1 MSGPAAPN
9 PPSPAAGAPNIFPT
23 SPSLL
28 LMAERKRPDWPSI
41 RRAYVEGEAV
51 DPDRDPNQRNWPSLA
66 EVAVVFGLSEAALKV
81 HSRKENWPGLRL
93 EHQTDI
99 DTARRRR
106 LVEQRADQAAQL
118 DRRALSN
125 AEGGMALIGMRL
137 THLIGREQDKI
148 PAARGERVDAPE
160 LAALGLAARRWLQV
174 KAQVM
179 GQPDVDAPSV
189 DAVERELAVS
199 EALVAARLA
208 EHLAEHVRSEA
219 EQATEV

>member
-1 MSGPAAPN
+1 
-9 PPSPAAGAPNIFPT
+9 
-23 SPSLL
+23 
-28 LMAERKRPDWPSI
+28 
-41 RRAYVEGEAV
+41 
-51 DPDRDPNQRNWPSLA
+51 
-66 EVAVVFGLSEAALKV
+66 
-81 HSRKENWPGLRL
+81 
-93 EHQTDI
+93 
-99 DTARRRR
+99 
-106 LVEQRADQAAQL
+106 
-118 DRRALSN
+118 
-125 AEGGMALIGMRL
+125 MALIGMRL
-137 THLIGREQDKI
+137 TYLIGREQDKV